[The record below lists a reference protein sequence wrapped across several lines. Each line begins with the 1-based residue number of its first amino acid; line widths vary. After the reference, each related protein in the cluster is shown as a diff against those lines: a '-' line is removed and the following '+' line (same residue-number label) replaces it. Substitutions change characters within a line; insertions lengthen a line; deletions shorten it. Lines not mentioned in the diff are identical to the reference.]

1 MKSQMKTVVA
11 IVGGFVVVG
20 MGVLTVV
27 VGGTEAHAK
36 VLGGSGDTVTQTT
49 PTTLGKLVGVP
60 DGESKAAE
68 RVATFR
74 SG

>member
-1 MKSQMKTVVA
+1 MKSRMKTVVA

-49 PTTLGKLVGVP
+49 PPTTPAIGSASPTV
-60 DGESKAAE
+60 KARPPSA
-68 RVATFR
+68 
-74 SG
+74 

>member
-49 PTTLGKLVGVP
+49 PTTLASWSASPTV
-60 DGESKAAE
+60 KAKPPSA
-68 RVATFR
+68 
-74 SG
+74 

>member
-27 VGGTEAHAK
+27 VGGTEAHANVKIGGAGNTVTSTTAPMTLEIPSASPK
-36 VLGGSGDTVTQTT
+36 VLAPRQT
-49 PTTLGKLVGVP
+49 K
-60 DGESKAAE
+60 
-68 RVATFR
+68 
-74 SG
+74 